1 MKTGGE
7 LARRLSQFDA
17 TCVVIGAI
25 IGVGIF
31 FSPGQ
36 IARTAGSSSIA
47 LATWGAGAFAALCGA
62 LCFARIGRNYPRA
75 GGQYE
80 ILRDANGPFTGF
92 LCTVINATA
101 IIPGSAAVI
110 AIICARNLVTL
121 VAGREASA
129 MEEAWLAQALIA
141 GVVLA
146 NCVGVR
152 SGASLQNFSVIVK
165 LALLVAIVGGAFWML
180 TQAAPLSPVAT
191 QEATRPAIRGG
202 VLGAVMAGLIP
213 AFFAYGGWQQVLWM
227 AGEVRDAE
235 RRVPRAILMG
245 MAVVVAVY
253 LLANWAYFALLG
265 FDGVVGAKALA
276 AESMQRVAGDFG
288 ARLVAAGVC
297 ISALGVLNAQF
308 LSGPRLLYA
317 TARDGRFF
325 SLFARIAPRA
335 QTPVTSIL
343 ALGVISALLLL
354 LAGEDGIER
363 LTAWVVIPDAV
374 FMILT
379 ALALPILERRRGVS
393 TGMGM
398 LTATLVFVLVECA
411 ALVGAALNE
420 SVHAAALAGFVW
432 MGCMALLWCFFFR
445 RKTAN

>member
-1 MKTGGE
+1 
-7 LARRLSQFDA
+7 
-17 TCVVIGAI
+17 
-25 IGVGIF
+25 
-31 FSPGQ
+31 
-36 IARTAGSSSIA
+36 
-47 LATWGAGAFAALCGA
+47 
-62 LCFARIGRNYPRA
+62 
-75 GGQYE
+75 
-80 ILRDANGPFTGF
+80 
-92 LCTVINATA
+92 
-101 IIPGSAAVI
+101 
-110 AIICARNLVTL
+110 
-121 VAGREASA
+121 
-129 MEEAWLAQALIA
+129 
-141 GVVLA
+141 
-146 NCVGVR
+146 
-152 SGASLQNFSVIVK
+152 
-165 LALLVAIVGGAFWML
+165 
-180 TQAAPLSPVAT
+180 
-191 QEATRPAIRGG
+191 
-202 VLGAVMAGLIP
+202 MAGLIP

-432 MGCMALLWCFFFR
+432 MGCMALLWCFLFR